1 MVLPLFDNSEDRSM
15 NTKTK
20 TAISAGC
27 AALALLCIG
36 ALARPAEAATARREA
51 NGAIRYYDDNGFD
64 RGYAWCLKRGAR
76 WFGGWSDCSFFSYA
90 QCRAAIIGPPGGDCE
105 PNPFSYYVQAP
116 PAKRAR
122 R

>member
-1 MVLPLFDNSEDRSM
+1 MTAVRDSKDRSM
-15 NTKTK
+15 TIKIK
-20 TAISAGC
+20 TA
-27 AALALLCIG
+27 LCIG
-36 ALARPAEAATARREA
+36 CATLAFSAGAAFALPAEAATARREA

-64 RGYAWCLKRGAR
+64 RGYAWCLKRGGR

-105 PNPFSYYVQAP
+105 PNPWAYAVQEP
-116 PAKRAR
+116 PARRAR